1 MDISTIYSQ
10 YDMGDMEKQIS
21 QLFPD
26 WNLHLYDL
34 FSSIIE
40 GRGMESI
47 KTIVYTLL
55 DSFANELAGMKS
67 VFITIILIGIISA
80 VFVSLTDIFD
90 NHQVADCAFYL
101 AYLILIIFIVQI
113 YSQVFSITQSTLE
126 NIVSFMKVM
135 LPTYFLTV
143 TAAGGSFSALGF
155 YQVFMITLYGVELL
169 LSGVIVPVIGF
180 YMILS
185 VINGIWEEEKL
196 DMLINILKKTVK
208 GILKFLIAIVSGTGI
223 LQSMIT
229 PVIDSAKMAVLQK
242 SVSAIPGLGDLAGGA
257 TQVLLGSAVL
267 IKNATGILILLLLLF
282 LCAFPLC
289 KLFGIMAIMKGAAAI
304 MGIAADK
311 RMTNCTNRVGDG
323 VMLLFQTML
332 TSITFFFILVTI
344 IAFTTNRGF

>member
-1 MDISTIYSQ
+1 MDISTMYNQ
-10 YDMGDMEKQIS
+10 YDMGDLEKQIS

-26 WNLHLYDL
+26 WNLHLNDL

-40 GRGMESI
+40 GKGMVSI
-47 KTIVYTLL
+47 KTMAYTLL

-80 VFVSLTDIFD
+80 VFISLTDIFD

-101 AYLILIIFIVQI
+101 TYLILIIFIIQI

-126 NIVSFMKVM
+126 NIVSFMKVI

-155 YQVFMITLYGVELL
+155 YQIFMITVYGVELL
-169 LSGVIVPVIGF
+169 LSGVIVPIIGL

-257 TQVLLGSAVL
+257 TQVLLGSAIL

-289 KLFGIMAIMKGAAAI
+289 KLFGIMAMMKGAAAI

>member
-1 MDISTIYSQ
+1 MDISTMYNQ
-10 YDMGDMEKQIS
+10 YDMGDLEKQIS

-26 WNLHLYDL
+26 WNLHLNDL

-40 GRGMESI
+40 GKGMVSI
-47 KTIVYTLL
+47 KTMAYTLL

-80 VFVSLTDIFD
+80 VFISLTDIFD

-101 AYLILIIFIVQI
+101 TYLILIIFIIQI

-126 NIVSFMKVM
+126 NIVSFMKVI

-155 YQVFMITLYGVELL
+155 YQIFMITVYGVELL
-169 LSGVIVPVIGF
+169 LSGVIVQIIGL
-180 YMILS
+180 YMILR

-289 KLFGIMAIMKGAAAI
+289 KLFGIMAMMKGAAAI